1 MNTVRFSLLF
11 SLIAGIFF
19 TGLSLNTDAADLL
32 HQWTFNT
39 DDGIEDIVGDVE
51 SVLRGDSTL
60 SNDQLQ
66 IPASPADDGMEFDT
80 GGDIDLSE
88 INTDED
94 GVSFIVWCNPTDYS
108 DQKFIFEIGTK
119 SFLSLNANN
128 NPYPRGG
135 VGTASSTA
143 DEYSISLSSKPADG
157 SGPIMLAL
165 TLYDKDDPN
174 TDEAYIALYTGPATL
189 FEAASSTTLEFVSD
203 LGVGSDIK
211 LLGDST
217 YGPFNITGS
226 IDEFRIYG
234 GVLTSGEIA
243 AIAAEGPVIPEPANA
258 ILLGLAVLTFLRNRK

>member
-1 MNTVRFSLLF
+1 MKIIHTSLVSSFIAGLLF
-11 SLIAGIFF
+11 AILA
-19 TGLSLNTDAADLL
+19 TNADAADLL
-32 HQWTFNT
+32 HQWTFNS
-39 DDGIEDIVGDVE
+39 DDGIDDIVGDVD

-108 DQKFIFEIGTK
+108 DQKYIFEIGTK

-135 VGTASSTA
+135 VGTASATA

-165 TLYDKDDPN
+165 TLADNDDPN

-189 FEAASSTTLEFVSD
+189 FEAATATTLDFVSD
-203 LGVGSDIK
+203 LGNSSDIK

-243 AIAAEGPVIPEPANA
+243 AIAAEGPVIPEPASA
-258 ILLGLAVLTFLRNRK
+258 FLLALGSFVLLLRRK

>member
-1 MNTVRFSLLF
+1 MKYIRTSFVS
-11 SLIAGIFF
+11 SLIAGLLFV
-19 TGLSLNTDAADLL
+19 LLAANSNAADLL
-32 HQWTFNT
+32 HQWTFNS
-39 DDGIEDIVGDVE
+39 DDGIDDIVGDVD

-66 IPASPADDGMEFDT
+66 IPASPANDGMEFDT

-108 DQKFIFEIGTK
+108 DQKYIFEVGMK

-135 VGTASSTA
+135 VGTASATA

-165 TLYDKDDPN
+165 TLYDKDDAN
-174 TDEAYIALYTGPATL
+174 TDEAYIALYTGPTTL

-217 YGPFNITGS
+217 YGPDNITGS
-226 IDEFRIYG
+226 INEFRIYG

-243 AIAAEGPVIPEPANA
+243 AIAAEGPVIPEPASA
-258 ILLGLAVLTFLRNRK
+258 ILLALSGFALLQRRK